1 MLSITA
7 FKKFNSY
14 KRSFQE
20 EVIPFE
26 MAENVSL
33 LMSDRKTGPRSRVAV
48 PILTINGES
57 QDQISEEFITKN
69 FVKYLNDSK

>member
-1 MLSITA
+1 
-7 FKKFNSY
+7 
-14 KRSFQE
+14 
-20 EVIPFE
+20 

-57 QDQISEEFITKN
+57 QDLISEEFITKN
-69 FVKYLNDSK
+69 FIKYLNDSK